1 MSIVAVVGWV
11 LGVASL
17 LMGVLFLGSVV
28 LALTGRAEQW
38 WNRLLYPM
46 VGVHFAALM
55 WTVFFQLKLDGIDLL
70 WAAPVFFVFQMLLY
84 VLIVSVPLS
93 IILLGVLILQLF
105 GLLKRVP
112 FQYNLRNLLV
122 RWKTSS
128 LTAVAFVLVV
138 ALLTVMLAFVN
149 GMYALTSKS
158 GIPENILVLADG
170 ATDELFSN
178 LGYGDIKEIGLQPG
192 IARDEDNQ
200 PLVSWELY
208 CVASQPI
215 LYRPCPKCKQVV
227 PIARFGRVLEAHGS
241 PICPGSGTKITD
253 SRDRRLLQV
262 RGIEDAVKT
271 GRVHKM
277 ELKVGQWFSQSGVQA
292 LDNSDSAEQAIQA
305 VIGEGL
311 SRELGPD
318 AGKPAL
324 EVGDTF
330 DLGPRKWVVVGIL
343 NSSGTTYDSEI
354 WAKFQ
359 LVGQQ
364 FGKPTYTTAVLRATD
379 VETAQKLAEYLK
391 KEYKKPAV
399 SAQLETTYFA
409 SLNTTNQQFLVGI
422 LVVMLIMA
430 IGSAFG
436 VMNTMFAAIAQRT
449 KDIGVLRII
458 GYTRWQVLTS
468 FFMEALL
475 LAVIGGALGIALGSL
490 SHGLTATSNI
500 ASGPGGGKSVVIR
513 LVVDQYVLLTGVGFS
528 LFMGCVGGL
537 IPALS
542 AMRLKP
548 LESLR

>member
-1 MSIVAVVGWV
+1 MIEIIE
-11 LGVASL
+11 LILTVASL
-17 LMGVLFLGSVV
+17 FLGLAFVV
-28 LALTGRAEQW
+28 AVILALTGRFERW
-38 WNRLLYPM
+38 WSQLLYPM
-46 VGVHFAALM
+46 IGLHYATVM
-55 WTVFFQLKLDGIDLL
+55 WSAFFQLKLEAIDLL
-70 WAAPVFFVFQMLLY
+70 WAFPVFFVFLMLLY
-84 VLIVSVPLS
+84 VLVVSVPIS
-93 IILLGVLILQLF
+93 IGLLGILILQLL
-105 GLLKRVP
+105 GILKRVP

-122 RWKTSS
+122 RWKTNS
-128 LTAVAFVLVV
+128 LTAVAFILVV

-149 GMYALTSKS
+149 GMYELTSKS
-158 GIPENILVLADG
+158 GIAENVFVLADG

-178 LGYGDIKEIGLQPG
+178 LGYGDIKEIALQPG
-192 IARDEDNQ
+192 VARDENNE

-215 LYRPCPKCKQVV
+215 LYRTCPKCKEVV
-227 PIARFGRVLEAHGS
+227 PVARFGRQLEQHGS
-241 PICPGSGTKITD
+241 PPCPGSGLKITD

-262 RGIEDAVKT
+262 RGIEDPLKT
-271 GRVHKM
+271 SIVHNM
-277 ELKVGQWFSQSGVQA
+277 QLKVGNWFSQSGVQT
-292 LDNSDSAEQAIQA
+292 LSNSISAEQAIQA
-305 VIGEGL
+305 VIGDGL

-330 DLGPRKWVVVGIL
+330 DLGPRKWIVVGIL

-364 FGKPTYTTAVLRATD
+364 FGKPTYTTAVLRSTD
-379 VETAQKLAEYLK
+379 VETARTLADYLK

-399 SAQLETTYFA
+399 MAQLETAYFA
-409 SLNTTNQQFLVGI
+409 SLNTTNLQFLIGI
-422 LVVMLIMA
+422 VVVMLIMA

-449 KDIGVLRII
+449 KDIGVLRIL

-475 LAVIGGALGIALGSL
+475 LAVVGGGIGILLGSL

-500 ASGPGGGKSVVIR
+500 ASGPGGGKSVVIK
-513 LVVDQYVLLTGVGFS
+513 LVVDQYVLLTGIAFS